1 MGQKT
6 ALGTMLKVADS
17 QLAATVDGDLPA
29 TGICA
34 FPLSQGRSTGRG
46 LERVIAELLAGLD
59 EIGQPYSF
67 YERGVIRNELLAV
80 LQSAAFMFG
89 LARQRHAVWFAVY
102 PVAALFPLLARK
114 RPVITGV
121 YDLIPFLARG
131 YDNSLKYAIKRACIA
146 FACRRSDHLIVPFES
161 TAAEIAQ
168 MFGVP
173 RNRISVIPLGID
185 HKRFYIDE
193 TVQTQPFRVGFLG
206 EAKRAKGL
214 DTTILA
220 FAKILTEH
228 PDAFLTIAS
237 GGNELESLKELAR
250 TTLPAGSYEF
260 VGFVAEDDMRK
271 FYAELDIFL
280 FPSRYGFG
288 MSAVE
293 AMACGT
299 PAIIGR
305 TLDSQDFFDDE
316 LSVVDPESAEE
327 LAERVVTLLKDRD
340 LYNHLRDWGLRKAG
354 SLSWQQ
360 MASDYAAC
368 WMNVADA
375 KKDAAAS
382 SPRHSPTS

>member
-1 MGQKT
+1 
-6 ALGTMLKVADS
+6 MLKVPDS
-17 QLAATVDGDLPA
+17 QVTGTVDGDVPA

-46 LERVIAELLAGLD
+46 LERVIAELLTGLD

-67 YERGVIRNELLAV
+67 YERGVIRNELLAA
-80 LQSAAFMFG
+80 LQATAFMVD
-89 LARQRHAVWFAVY
+89 LVRRKHAVWFAVY

-114 RPVITGV
+114 RAVITGV

-161 TAAEIAQ
+161 TAAEIEQ

-173 RNRISVIPLGID
+173 RDRISVIPLGID
-185 HKRFYIDE
+185 HKRFYIDP
-193 TVQTQPFRVGFLG
+193 TVQTQPLRIGFLG

-220 FAKILTEH
+220 FAKILAKH
-228 PDAFLTIAS
+228 PNAFLTIAS
-237 GGNELESLKELAR
+237 GGNEIDSLKELAR

-260 VGFVAEDDMRK
+260 VGFVPEDDMRK
-271 FYAELDIFL
+271 FYAELDLFL

-288 MSAVE
+288 MSPVE

-327 LAERVVTLLKDRD
+327 LADRAITLLNDRD
-340 LYNHLRDWGLRKAG
+340 LYNHLRDWGLSKAA

-360 MASDYAAC
+360 MARDYAAC

-375 KKDAAAS
+375 RKDAAVS
-382 SPRHSPTS
+382 GLRHSQPS